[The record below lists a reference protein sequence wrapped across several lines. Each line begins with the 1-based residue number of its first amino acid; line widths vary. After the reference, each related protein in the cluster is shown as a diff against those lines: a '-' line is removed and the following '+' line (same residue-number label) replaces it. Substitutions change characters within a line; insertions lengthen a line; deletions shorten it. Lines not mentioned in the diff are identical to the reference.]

1 MLLKNKKFIKEM
13 RKLFKMIN
21 KKNQKLKKKNI
32 QKIIFIK
39 KMMTRKKMIK
49 LIDIKVLQKKNMK
62 FNQLVFLNQQ
72 DNIEQIMQKEK
83 DLHLLYHFILLKII
97 LKN

>member
-1 MLLKNKKFIKEM
+1 MLLKNKKFIKEK

>member
-62 FNQLVFLNQQ
+62 FNQLVFLNQ
-72 DNIEQIMQKEK
+72 
-83 DLHLLYHFILLKII
+83 
-97 LKN
+97 